1 MMMTMILLSFVVL
14 FATCITLQ
22 AFEQRK
28 RLLEEKKR
36 REEQER
42 EHKRRRIEEL
52 SKSSRRGRSSA
63 AEMSGDGGGDG
74 GGTVDG
80 SGSNDS
86 GNSNRNSSTHSGND
100 ENASVPDHSIPQS
113 AATSPCIASST
124 QSENQTPT
132 ADNTTASGSIIPAKP
147 IIPFSLRYKFPTKF
161 RQAALD
167 KLIEAQIS
175 CGVDRQYAIDCA
187 LQKEMDLYNQFSS
200 RNVYWSSAMRLAQR
214 IARSEETLS
223 LHQEDQVSDVVEAQ
237 SEQQES
243 ESSLDL
249 AATLA
254 ETNSGE
260 INIAEPSSKT

>member
-22 AFEQRK
+22 AFQQRK

-124 QSENQTPT
+124 QSENQST